1 VTTSPWDVIVVGGGV
16 NGLVCAASLARAG
29 RKPLVLEARDD
40 VGGGACTTEIAP
52 GFRVPRLSHV
62 TGPLSRDLLT
72 ELQIPTRGLMFVQ
85 TPVAVTGLGPDGDA
99 LTLYDDVERTTTDLA
114 RWSAH
119 DAEAWPEFAR
129 ARAALGR
136 VVASLF
142 HHTPPA
148 IDEVGRRDAWQL
160 LQTARG
166 FRGLSKADRHR
177 LLRWGPMAV
186 ADLVS
191 ECFEHELL
199 RATVA
204 GDGILGSMF
213 GPWSAGSG
221 MQLLLTAANEAAG
234 DISTRFVRGGPQA
247 FVATLAS
254 AIQASGGTI
263 RTGARAAHL
272 IVQNDRVTG
281 VALANGDELTASA
294 VVSALDPKRTFLELC
309 DPADLAPEFLWRVR
323 NYRTRGVLAKVNL
336 ALSAAPKFKDVSA
349 EALSG
354 RVRIGADLD
363 YLERAFDHAKYGRMS
378 PQPWIEFVIPSLM
391 DPTLAPLGAHVLS
404 AYMQFAPFELRGRTW
419 DDERDALRKI
429 VLDTIGRQAPGI
441 GKLVVAA
448 DVLTPLDLEREWGLT
463 GGHVFHGELALDQL
477 WAMRPLLGSAAYK
490 GPIEGLFLCGS
501 GTHPGT
507 GLTGQSGLNAAREIL
522 RTS

>member
-1 VTTSPWDVIVVGGGV
+1 MDSSHWDVIIVGGGI

-29 RKPLVLEARDD
+29 RKPLLLEARDE
-40 VGGGACTTEIAP
+40 VGGGACTVEIAP

-62 TGPLSRDLLT
+62 TGPLSRELLT
-72 ELQIPTRGLMFVQ
+72 HLQIPSRGLMFVQ

-99 LTLYDDVERTTTDLA
+99 LVLYDDVERTTEDLA
-114 RWSAH
+114 RWSTH

-136 VVASLF
+136 VIGSLF
-142 HHTPPA
+142 HNTPPA
-148 IDEVGRRDAWQL
+148 IDDVGRRDAWQL
-160 LQTARG
+160 LQTARE
-166 FRGLSKADRHR
+166 FRALSTADRHR

-204 GDGILGSMF
+204 GDGILGSML

-221 MQLLLTAANEAAG
+221 MQLLLAAANEAVG
-234 DISTRFVRGGPQA
+234 DIATRFVRGGPQQ
-247 FVATLAS
+247 FVAALVSVIQS
-254 AIQASGGTI
+254 AGGTI
-263 RTGARAAHL
+263 RTSANVARVTVH
-272 IVQNDRVTG
+272 NERVTG
-281 VALANGDELTASA
+281 VALANGDELTSRA

-309 DPADLAPEFLWRVR
+309 DAADLAPEFLWRVR
-323 NYRTRGVLAKVNL
+323 NYRTRGVLAKINV

-354 RVRIGADLD
+354 RVRIGPDLD
-363 YLERAFDHAKYGRMS
+363 YLERAFDHAKYGRSS

-404 AYMQFAPFELRGRTW
+404 AYVQFAPFTLRGRTW
-419 DDERDALRKI
+419 DEEREALRKT
-429 VLDTIGRQAPGI
+429 VFDTLARYAPGI

-448 DVLTPLDLEREWGLT
+448 DVLTPLDLEREWGIT
-463 GGHVFHGELALDQL
+463 GGHIFHGELALDQL
-477 WAMRPLLGSAAYK
+477 WAMRPMLGSAGYK
-490 GPIEGLFLCGS
+490 GPVDGLFLCGS

-522 RTS
+522 RIV